1 MDGKLLHHAVHRR
14 RQFLQTG
21 ALLRLDDVLR
31 ETRRLLLGFGEV
43 VEQTALVLGHGLA
56 PRLDQ
61 GGNRGVGLAVPAL
74 LDQDLLPLADQILQ
88 FGQI

>member
-1 MDGKLLHHAVHRR
+1 MHHAFDRR

-21 ALLRLDDVLR
+21 ALLCLDDVLR
-31 ETRRLLLGFGEV
+31 ETRRLLLGFGKV
-43 VEQTALVLGHGLA
+43 VEQPAFVLGHGLA

-74 LDQDLLPLADQILQ
+74 LDQDLLPLADKVLQ
-88 FGQI
+88 FGQV